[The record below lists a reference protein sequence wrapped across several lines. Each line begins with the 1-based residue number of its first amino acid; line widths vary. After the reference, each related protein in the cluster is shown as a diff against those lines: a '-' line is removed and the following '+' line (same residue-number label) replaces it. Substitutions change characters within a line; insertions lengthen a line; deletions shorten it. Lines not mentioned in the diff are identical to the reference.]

1 MVQIELKVAK
11 NNSLNNFRK
20 VNSMKKIAI
29 TFLFFFSIYNS
40 SAQQISEVTTLNWNI
55 FFASTGNYFSF
66 NSNGFDP
73 NLIEIKLSDGE
84 VQRYYTINSLKHQL
98 DTARI
103 PNHVKLESALNFQAG
118 SINKR
123 VTVSIHYKFG
133 VKDSIIWQKKYYVV
147 QLPDPTV
154 YIGDSL
160 TDATFT
166 RDEMLK
172 MYNLGAYMPDFKPYT
187 SWFITA
193 YDCQYLPPDGN
204 SKSYHVEKNIFTPEL
219 HKQIEAC
226 KPGDTFIFRNVRVD
240 GLDAYTRYVNSV
252 FVTIK

>member
-1 MVQIELKVAK
+1 
-11 NNSLNNFRK
+11 
-20 VNSMKKIAI
+20 MKKILSIIA
-29 TFLFFFSIYNS
+29 LFFSTNYCTG
-40 SAQQISEVTTLNWNI
+40 QVTDVTTLRWNI

-66 NSNGFDP
+66 NTNGYDP
-73 NLIEIKLSDGE
+73 DLIDIKLSDGN
-84 VQRYYTINSLKHQL
+84 VQRYYTTNSLKHQL

-103 PNHVKLESALNFQAG
+103 PNHVKLECALNFQAG
-118 SINKR
+118 SINKKI
-123 VTVSIHYKFG
+123 TVSIHYKFG
-133 VKDSIIWQKKYYVV
+133 EKDSVLWQKKYYVV

-160 TDATFT
+160 TEATFT

-172 MYNLGAYMPDFKPYT
+172 MYNLGVYMPDFKPYT

-204 SKSYHVEKNIFTPEL
+204 SQSYHVEKNIFTPEL
-219 HKQIEAC
+219 HHQIEAC
-226 KPGDTFIFRNVRVD
+226 KSGDTFIFRNIRVD